1 MKKPKLKTKSF
12 TIRTLREWGILAVD
26 LITVIICYMGAILFS
41 QAYLLQQNIALQDIL
56 LNAFAGVPVVII
68 VFGLSFLAF
77 RVFKVV
83 WRYARGRDYLRI
95 VGSCVVATLIFAIL
109 DQSFKFIDIKGT
121 HQAGTLVTLKQITYP
136 LTLCLAYSALCP

>member
-68 VFGLSFLAF
+68 VFGLSF
-77 RVFKVV
+77 
-83 WRYARGRDYLRI
+83 WRSEYSKSFGDTQEDATI
-95 VGSCVVATLIFAIL
+95 CV
-109 DQSFKFIDIKGT
+109 
-121 HQAGTLVTLKQITYP
+121 
-136 LTLCLAYSALCP
+136 